1 MPRAAAALPPTAALS
16 LRVRRTCMQPRALQP
31 AKALIVRSVTLGQVA
46 DVYGLGLS
54 RPDEVLEGHMSPL
67 LHLWLAWGLLN
78 ALPQARALLR
88 LAGCPE
94 EASFAPACKAAAVA
108 WACTF

>member
-1 MPRAAAALPPTAALS
+1 M
-16 LRVRRTCMQPRALQP
+16 
-31 AKALIVRSVTLGQVA
+31 ALIVRSVTLGQVA

-78 ALPQARALLR
+78 ALPHEARAGLGSISLTR
-88 LAGCPE
+88 ALTDTLHL
-94 EASFAPACKAAAVA
+94 S
-108 WACTF
+108 